1 LAKGG
6 PAAAN
11 AQKTL
16 ATLKQLRAMWSKL
29 AEASIVDLAGAVNKE
44 GGDKNRVGSWVADV
58 ERWYNLLQKIAR
70 LEKEINY

>member
-29 AEASIVDLAGAVNKE
+29 AEASIVDLAGAVNK
-44 GGDKNRVGSWVADV
+44 KNKVGSWVADV